1 MNKIYGPALSLAVLL
16 GAFGSLAAEAGTNVV
31 SDAHVFLDRLLERAK
46 VEGKERRE
54 FKAHYAYTG
63 SKVTEHRTSK
73 GKLKH
78 REVEPIEHNPKPLA
92 TRASQRVS
100 DSADRRDGATADQG
114 LRQDAQGDVK
124 GRAFE
129 RSDFPLTAD
138 LLKRFQFAA
147 AGKEILNGRSV
158 LIIDFKPASGD
169 LPVHSIKDRFIN
181 KAAGRVWIDEMEFAL
196 VKVDLHLTES
206 VNVIGGL
213 VGAVRQC
220 NYQFER
226 ERTPDGLWF
235 TKQVNWHLEG
245 RQVFVNKTIDYHE
258 MRENVRKVW

>member
-1 MNKIYGPALSLAVLL
+1 
-16 GAFGSLAAEAGTNVV
+16 
-31 SDAHVFLDRLLERAK
+31 LDRLLERAK
-46 VEGKERRE
+46 RERKERRE
-54 FKAHYAYTG
+54 FRAHYAYTG
-63 SKVTEHRTSK
+63 SKVTEHRTGR
-73 GKLKH
+73 GKLKQ
-78 REVEPIEHNPKPLA
+78 REIRPIDHNPKPLA
-92 TRASQRVS
+92 TPTSQRVGE
-100 DSADRRDGATADQG
+100 SADRTDSAMIGKG

-129 RSDFPLTAD
+129 RSDFLLSAD

-147 AGKEILNGRSV
+147 AGKEVLNGRAA

-181 KAAGRVWIDEMEFAL
+181 KAAGRVWIDEMDFAL
-196 VKVDLHLTES
+196 VKVDLHLTEP

-226 ERTPDGLWF
+226 ERTPEGLWF

-245 RQVFVNKTIDYHE
+245 RQVFANKTIDYHE
-258 MRENVRKVW
+258 IRENVRKVW